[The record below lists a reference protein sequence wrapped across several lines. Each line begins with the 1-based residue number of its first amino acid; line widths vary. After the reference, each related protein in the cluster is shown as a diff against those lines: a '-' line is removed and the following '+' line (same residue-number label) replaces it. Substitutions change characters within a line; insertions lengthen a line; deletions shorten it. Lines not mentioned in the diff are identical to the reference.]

1 MNNGGITL
9 KTIAAK
15 VCNSLSLNH
24 IQPEI
29 RKILRKI
36 RTVFG
41 DIHSQL

>member
-1 MNNGGITL
+1 MNNGEITL

-15 VCNSLSLNH
+15 VSNALSLNH

-29 RKILRKI
+29 KKILRKM

-41 DIHSQL
+41 NIHSHF